1 MDEFLA
7 IEQYYS
13 NFKTEDNNNNKNKKA
28 RFIPVLFLSKTGR
41 IVYQK
46 NNKLYYFINSRTPI
60 EVTDLDLSKW
70 F

>member
-13 NFKTEDNNNNKNKKA
+13 NIKTEDNNNKIKKT
-28 RFIPVLFLSKTGR
+28 RYIPVLFLSKTGR
-41 IVYQK
+41 IVYQRD
-46 NNKLYYFINSRTPI
+46 NRLYYFVNSRTPI